1 MPSATNPSI
10 TVNRSNMALP
20 RPAKYRYGKTE
31 RQEARAAKLFLIP
44 AFVGLVCL
52 TYLPLAAVFGISL
65 FQWKI
70 PGSPSFI
77 GFDNYKF
84 LFTEDFFFWTS
95 IRVTL
100 IYAGLSVGLSMVYAM
115 VVALLLNSRI
125 PGRAAFR
132 TIFYLPFI
140 IPAVSTFLSWSL
152 IYDGSGIINNFVALM
167 GGERIHFLSNTQ
179 TIIPA
184 LSIIAVWTS
193 GNLIVIKMAGL
204 GNVPRIYLEAAEI
217 DGANNWQRF
226 WKITLPCMT
235 PIIFYNMLMSLVAN
249 MQIFVPS
256 LLMAKGG
263 GSGTGT
269 IPESYLFMTFTM
281 YRSGFMNGQFGIASA
296 ISFIFFI
303 LVGIFTA
310 ILFVTSKSWLFYEG
324 GDPR

>member
-1 MPSATNPSI
+1 MKPATAPAI
-10 TVNRSNMALP
+10 TANRP
-20 RPAKYRYGKTE
+20 RPALPKPVKYRYGKAE
-31 RQEARAAKLFLIP
+31 REEARAAKLFLIP
-44 AFVGLVCL
+44 AFVGLAFL
-52 TYLPLAAVFGISL
+52 TYMPLAAVFGISL

-84 LFTEDFFFWTS
+84 LLTEDFFFWTS

-100 IYAGLSVGLSMVYAM
+100 VYAGLSVGLSMVYAM
-115 VVALLLNSRI
+115 IVALLLNSKI
-125 PGRAAFR
+125 PGRAMFR
-132 TIFYLPFI
+132 TIFYLPFV

-152 IYDGSGIINNFVALM
+152 IYDGGGIINNFVAM
-167 GGERIHFLSNTQ
+167 AGGDRIHFLSNTQ

-217 DGANNWQRF
+217 DGANTWQRF
-226 WKITLPCMT
+226 WRITMPCMT
-235 PIIFYNMLMSLVAN
+235 PIIFYNVLMSLVAN